1 MNRKKAAAGFL
12 AALLAVSL
20 TACNKPATPPAS
32 SAAATTEAT
41 APSTTMATT
50 ESTTTTT
57 ETAAATTTKKKT
69 TTKKPKP
76 KTTAPRKTAAPT
88 KVTLP
93 TNAPTGSPTPPP
105 TTPPTAA
112 IVPSAEAK
120 EFLARY
126 NGSIDKYAQLN
137 YYHVEN
143 ATYYAITSGG
153 EKMDILDTNAVM
165 YKQGSGSNRILN
177 YSITGSVFGSR
188 LPVTAAYMDGDKLYT
203 NIDGEVT
210 VEPFDQELF
219 DSNFDMVLSEDI
231 QESDILNIKKNGDS
245 YVFTMRPSEEDMAE
259 LEQTL
264 GCQCQ
269 NLVANVTASFTSDG
283 YLLEMDESVT
293 GDVGM
298 EQEEGV
304 MSWFSLDMRLT
315 LRFNKPGNPL
325 TVPKPDWVATAA
337 NNP

>member
-105 TTPPTAA
+105 TSAPTENRFVLSAQGKAA
-112 IVPSAEAK
+112 
-120 EFLARY
+120 LARY
-126 NGSIDKYAQLN
+126 QKGQEKFFALDSYHYTGHIQMEMNVDGHGFMMVTSSKEIYKHISARQLYATDSSS
-137 YYHVEN
+137 V
-143 ATYYAITSGG
+143 AG
-153 EKMDILDTNAVM
+153 EPSH
-165 YKQGSGSNRILN
+165 Q
-177 YSITGSVFGSR
+177 SV
-188 LPVTAAYMDGDKLYT
+188 Y
-203 NIDGEVT
+203 IDGVT
-210 VEPFDQELF
+210 KI
-219 DSNFDMVLSEDI
+219 SARVLKNM
-231 QESDILNIKKNGDS
+231 ILIRKFSIPATISSVSLPWRKTRFLAIPQKAARTFS
-245 YVFTMRPSEEDMAE
+245 HFSFPKRIPSILKSPVSSAI
-259 LEQTL
+259 
-264 GCQCQ
+264 
-269 NLVANVTASFTSDG
+269 
-283 YLLEMDESVT
+283 
-293 GDVGM
+293 
-298 EQEEGV
+298 
-304 MSWFSLDMRLT
+304 
-315 LRFNKPGNPL
+315 
-325 TVPKPDWVATAA
+325 
-337 NNP
+337 

>member
-41 APSTTMATT
+41 VPSTTMATT

-105 TTPPTAA
+105 TTTPTSAA
-112 IVPSAEAK
+112 IPPAEAK
-120 EFLARY
+120 AFLTLY
-126 NGSIDKYAQLN
+126 NGAMDKYAQMQD
-137 YYHVEN
+137 YHVESRIQ
-143 ATYYAITSGG
+143 YSISIEG
-153 EKMDILDTNAVM
+153 EKTDIFDMATVL
-165 YKQGSGSNRILN
+165 YKQGSGSNRFLN
-177 YSITGSVFGSR
+177 YSISGSTFGNPI
-188 LPVTAAYMDGDKLYT
+188 PVSAAYMDGVHLYA
-203 NIDGEVT
+203 NNAGEIT
-210 VEPFDQELF
+210 VQPFDPDTF
-219 DSNFDMVLSEDI
+219 DYAFDMVLSEDI
-231 QESDILNIKKNGDS
+231 KESDILDLKKSGNA
-245 YVFTMRPSEEDMAE
+245 YVFAMRPGEDE
-259 LEQTL
+259 LADMEQTL

-269 NLVANVTASFTSDG
+269 NLAASVTATFTSDG
-283 YLLEMDESVT
+283 YLLKMDEIIT
-293 GDVGM
+293 GDIGI
-298 EQEEGV
+298 EQEGV
-304 MSWFSLDMRLT
+304 MSWFSLNMHSTITID
-315 LRFNKPGNPL
+315 KPGQPV
-325 TVPKPDWVATAA
+325 TVPRPDWVPADADNT
-337 NNP
+337 